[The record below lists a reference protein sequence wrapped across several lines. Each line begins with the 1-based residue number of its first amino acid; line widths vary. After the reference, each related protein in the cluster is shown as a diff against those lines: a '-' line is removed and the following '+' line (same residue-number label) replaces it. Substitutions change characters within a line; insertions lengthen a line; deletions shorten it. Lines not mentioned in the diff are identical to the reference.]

1 MDTSSSTTSACMTSA
16 AIVRQV
22 HGDGTVDVELSAG
35 AGCRGCEG
43 ACTWRR
49 MPAVTTIAVR
59 HVDPALS
66 GALAAGDAVNITLP
80 ADRVLA
86 GAALLYGGP
95 MAGLLAGA
103 IVGGWLGAWSDL
115 AVLVGAVT
123 GAAAVIAALRPA
135 RCRAEVST
143 VGQLRLVGRL

>member
-1 MDTSSSTTSACMTSA
+1 MDTSRSATSTCMTSA

-22 HGDGTVDVELSAG
+22 HRDGTVEVELSAA

-49 MPAVTTIAVR
+49 MPAVTTIAIGQ
-59 HVDPALS
+59 VDPALFRT
-66 GALAAGDAVNITLP
+66 LAVGDAVSISLP

-103 IVGGWLGAWSDL
+103 VVGGWLGAWSDL
-115 AVLVGAVT
+115 AVLA
-123 GAAAVIAALRPA
+123 GAAAGATAVIVALRPA
-135 RCRAEVST
+135 RCRAEAST
-143 VGQLRLVGRL
+143 VGQLRLAGRL